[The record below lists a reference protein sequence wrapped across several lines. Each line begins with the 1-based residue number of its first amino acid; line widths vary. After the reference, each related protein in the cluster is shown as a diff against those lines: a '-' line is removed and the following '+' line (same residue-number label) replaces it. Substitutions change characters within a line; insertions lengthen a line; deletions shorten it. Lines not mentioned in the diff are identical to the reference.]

1 MLWRAWV
8 GARYPKHGGVVRFG
22 PWYGPYGIIAQR
34 LMDDRRLRYPQQY
47 KTRRGREPKMKMK
60 CGARGS
66 RLSIAQATNGLR
78 SVASSVEGFK
88 ADLIA
93 FVTPGDRD
101 LSTPIEKSAPD
112 FFTRDLDEA
121 VRDGRID
128 FAIHSA
134 KDLPEPV
141 ADDLDWFWLPE
152 REDPRDCWVVR
163 KADEGI
169 FGKAVRNRAI
179 RIGVSSERRS
189 GYARK
194 RFSRAKLLPIR
205 GAIDS
210 RLAQLVEGRY
220 DAVLMAMAGLKR
232 LFPEWKEGC
241 LSFGSAELSV
251 IPISVAELPPPEG
264 QGRLA
269 VVYRKGNV
277 RMNGIRRT
285 FMKAVRF
292 TSAGIGSPDTMT
304 VRALRDID
312 EADVVLADELS
323 GASGVGHDVEWIDV
337 GKRCGAHTK
346 LQPEITRLICDEV
359 RKGKRVVRLKGGDAG
374 LFGRLSEEVEALDA
388 LGIPYVVRPG
398 VSALTAATTPNGL
411 LLTKRGEAS
420 GFNASTPRSS
430 GTKTPQIFFMATR
443 MAREML
449 QRFPAEERY
458 AMVWDAYGPNER
470 VETGLCGNP
479 QLCEDASPGLLVV
492 GFAGTPF
499 ARRKVLVTCSETI
512 MPRAVC
518 MLEDKGLTPV
528 AWPMISLGLSDGV
541 AQRIEGLER
550 RYDAVVLTSPV
561 AVRMFFSSWKGDR
574 RRLPEI
580 WTCGAGTDFELRKY
594 GLSSDIMPPGDFSA
608 NGLIAQLKLEGSRL
622 KGKRVLRLRSAKAS
636 RIVASSIR
644 RMGAKV
650 DDVVLYGNEPVVR
663 DGVPLPECDAVFFAS
678 SSAVECFVAQYGSK
692 TLSGMEIYVIGEPTR
707 NALPPRL
714 RKRAKLMPLAK
725 PVMQDV

>member
-1 MLWRAWV
+1 
-8 GARYPKHGGVVRFG
+8 
-22 PWYGPYGIIAQR
+22 
-34 LMDDRRLRYPQQY
+34 
-47 KTRRGREPKMKMK
+47 MKMK

-78 SVASSVEGFK
+78 SIASSVEGFK

-93 FVTPGDRD
+93 FDTPGDRD
-101 LSTPIEKSAPD
+101 LSTPIERSAPD
-112 FFTRDLDEA
+112 FFTRDLDDA
-121 VRDGRID
+121 VHDGRID

-134 KDLPEPV
+134 KDLPEPI

-163 KADEGI
+163 KVDEGI
-169 FGKAVRNRAI
+169 FGKSVRNRAVK
-179 RIGVSSERRS
+179 IGVSSERRS

-194 RFSRAKLLPIR
+194 RFPKAKLLPIR

-210 RLAQLVEGRY
+210 RLAQLAEGRY

-232 LFPEWKEGC
+232 LFPEWKDGC
-241 LSFGSAELSV
+241 LSFGSGELSV
-251 IPISVAELPPPEG
+251 LPISAAELPPPEG

-269 VVYRKGNV
+269 VTYRKGNAK
-277 RMNGIRRT
+277 MNGLRRE
-285 FMKAVRF
+285 FIKAVRF

-304 VRALRDID
+304 VRAVRDVE
-312 EADVVLADELS
+312 EADIVLADELS
-323 GASGVGHDVEWIDV
+323 GASGAGRDVEWIDV

-346 LQPEITRLICDEV
+346 LQPEITKLICDEV

-388 LGIPYVVRPG
+388 LDIPYVVRPG

-420 GFNASTPRSS
+420 GFTASTPRSS
-430 GTKTPQIFFMATR
+430 GTKTPQVFFMATR

-458 AMVWDAYGPNER
+458 AMVWDACGPNER
-470 VETGLCGNP
+470 VVTGLCGNP
-479 QLCEDASPGLLVV
+479 QLAEDASPGLLVV
-492 GFAGTPF
+492 GFAGMPF

-518 MLEDKGLTPV
+518 MLEDKGLSPIE
-528 AWPMISLGLSDGV
+528 WPMISLGLIDGV

-561 AVRMFFSSWKGDR
+561 AVRMFFTAWKGDR

-580 WTCGAGTDFELRKY
+580 WTCGAGTDAELRRY
-594 GLSSDIMPPGDFSA
+594 GLLSDIMPPADFSA
-608 NGLIAQLKLEGSRL
+608 DGLVARLKQEGAWL

-636 RIVASSIR
+636 RIVAAAMR

-650 DDVVLYGNEPVVR
+650 DDVVLYSNEPVVR
-663 DGVPLPECDAVFFAS
+663 DGVSLPKCDALFFAS
-678 SSAVECFVAQYGSK
+678 SSAVEFFVAQYGAK
-692 TLSGMEIYVIGEPTR
+692 PLSGMDVYVIGEPTR
-707 NALPPRL
+707 NALPPRF

-725 PVMQDV
+725 PVIQNA

>member
-1 MLWRAWV
+1 
-8 GARYPKHGGVVRFG
+8 
-22 PWYGPYGIIAQR
+22 
-34 LMDDRRLRYPQQY
+34 
-47 KTRRGREPKMKMK
+47 MKMK

-66 RLSIAQATNGLR
+66 NLSFAQAKNGLR
-78 SVASSVEGFK
+78 FIAYSVKGFK

-93 FVTPGDRD
+93 FETPGDRD
-101 LSTPIEKSAPD
+101 LSTPIERSAPD

-134 KDLPEPV
+134 KDLPEPI

-169 FGKAVRNRAI
+169 FGKAVRNRAV
-179 RIGVSSERRS
+179 RIGASSERRS
-189 GYARK
+189 GYAKK
-194 RFSRAKLLPIR
+194 RFPKAKLLPIR

-210 RLAQLVEGRY
+210 RLTQLAEGRY

-232 LFPEWKEGC
+232 LFPEWGKGC
-241 LSFGSAELSV
+241 LPFSSGELSV
-251 IPISVAELPPPEG
+251 IPIAVAELPPPEG

-292 TSAGIGSPDTMT
+292 TSAGIGRADTMT
-304 VRALRDID
+304 VRAVRDID

-323 GASGVGHDVEWIDV
+323 GASGEGRDVEWIDV
-337 GKRCGAHTK
+337 GKRCGAHSK

-374 LFGRLSEEVEALDA
+374 LFGRLSEEVEALDE
-388 LGIPYVVRPG
+388 LDIPYVVRPG

-411 LLTKRGEAS
+411 LLTKRGEAN
-420 GFNASTPRSS
+420 GFMASTPRSS
-430 GTKTPQIFFMATR
+430 GTKIPQVFFMATR

-449 QRFPAEERY
+449 RSFPPEERY
-458 AMVWDAYGPNER
+458 AMVWDAYGPNEC

-479 QLCEDASPGLLVV
+479 QLGDDPSPGLLVV
-492 GFAGTPF
+492 GYAGTPF
-499 ARRKVLVTCSETI
+499 GRKKVLVTCSETI

-518 MLEDKGLTPV
+518 MLEDKGLSPV
-528 AWPMISLGLSDGV
+528 EWPMISLNLSDGV
-541 AQRIEGLER
+541 ARRIEGLES

-561 AVRMFFSSWKGDR
+561 AVRMFFSAWKGDR
-574 RRLPEI
+574 RHLPEI
-580 WTCGAGTDFELRKY
+580 WTCGAGTDAELRKY
-594 GLSSDIMPPGDFSA
+594 GLSSDIMPSDDFSA
-608 NGLIAQLKLEGSRL
+608 NGLIARLKLESGRL
-622 KGKRVLRLRSAKAS
+622 EGKRVLRLRSAKAS
-636 RIVASSIR
+636 RIVAAAIR

-650 DDVVLYGNEPVVR
+650 DDVVLYRNEPVVR
-663 DGVPLPECDAVFFAS
+663 DGIPLLECAAVFFAS
-678 SSAVECFVAQYGSK
+678 SSAVECFVAQYGAK
-692 TLSGMEIYVIGEPTR
+692 TLASMEIYVIGEPTR
-707 NALPPRL
+707 NALPPRF
-714 RKRAKLMPLAK
+714 RKRAILMPLAK
-725 PVMQDV
+725 PVTRDA

>member
-1 MLWRAWV
+1 MKLDWI
-8 GARYPKHGGVVRFG
+8 Y
-22 PWYGPYGIIAQR
+22 QR
-34 LMDDRRLRYPQQY
+34 QY
-47 KTRRGREPKMKMK
+47 KVRRNREAKMKMK

-78 SVASSVEGFK
+78 SIASSVEGFK

-93 FVTPGDRD
+93 FDTPGDRD
-101 LSTPIEKSAPD
+101 LSTPIERSAPD
-112 FFTRDLDEA
+112 FFTRDLDDA
-121 VRDGRID
+121 VRDGWVD

-134 KDLPEPV
+134 KDLPEPI

-163 KADEGI
+163 KVDEGI
-169 FGKAVRNRAI
+169 FGKSVRNRAVK
-179 RIGVSSERRS
+179 IGVSSERRS

-194 RFSRAKLLPIR
+194 RFPKAKLLPIR

-210 RLAQLVEGRY
+210 RLAQLAEGRY

-232 LFPEWKEGC
+232 LFPEWQDGC
-241 LSFGSAELSV
+241 LPFGSGELSV
-251 IPISVAELPPPEG
+251 LPISAAELPPPEG

-269 VVYRKGNV
+269 VTYRKGNAC
-277 RMNGIRRT
+277 MNGIRRT
-285 FMKAVRF
+285 FIKAVRF

-304 VRALRDID
+304 VRAVRDIE
-312 EADVVLADELS
+312 EADLVLADELS
-323 GASGVGHDVEWIDV
+323 GASGAGRDVEWIDV

-346 LQPEITRLICDEV
+346 LQPEITKLICDEV

-388 LGIPYVVRPG
+388 LDIPYVVRPG

-420 GFNASTPRSS
+420 GFTASTPRSS
-430 GTKTPQIFFMATR
+430 GAKTPQVFFMATR

-458 AMVWDAYGPNER
+458 AMVWDACGPNER
-470 VETGLCGNP
+470 VVTGLCGNP
-479 QLCEDASPGLLVV
+479 QLGEDASPGLLVV

-518 MLEDKGLTPV
+518 MLEDKGLSPV
-528 AWPMISLGLSDGV
+528 KWPMISLCLCDGV

-561 AVRMFFSSWKGDR
+561 AVRMFFAAWKGDR
-574 RRLPEI
+574 RHLPEV
-580 WTCGAGTDFELRKY
+580 WTCGAGTDAELRKY
-594 GLSSDIMPPGDFSA
+594 GLSSDIMPPADFSA
-608 NGLIAQLKLEGSRL
+608 DGLVARLKQEGARL

-636 RIVASSIR
+636 RIVAAAMR

-650 DDVVLYGNEPVVR
+650 DDVVLYVNKPVVR
-663 DGVPLPECDAVFFAS
+663 DGVLRPKCDAVFFAS
-678 SSAVECFVAQYGSK
+678 SSAVEFFVAQYGAK
-692 TLSGMEIYVIGEPTR
+692 ALSCMEIYVIGEPTR
-707 NALPPRL
+707 NALPPRF

-725 PVMQDV
+725 PIFQET

>member
-1 MLWRAWV
+1 
-8 GARYPKHGGVVRFG
+8 
-22 PWYGPYGIIAQR
+22 
-34 LMDDRRLRYPQQY
+34 
-47 KTRRGREPKMKMK
+47 MKFK

-66 RLSIAQATNGLR
+66 RLSIAQAMGGLR
-78 SVASSVEGFK
+78 FMESAVRDFSAK
-88 ADLIA
+88 LIA
-93 FVTPGDRD
+93 FDTPGDRD

-134 KDLPEPV
+134 KDLPEPIS
-141 ADDLDWFWLPE
+141 DDLDWFWLPE

-169 FGKAVRNRAI
+169 FGKAVRNRAVK
-179 RIGVSSERRS
+179 IGVSSERRS

-194 RFSRAKLLPIR
+194 RFPKAKLLSIR

-210 RLAQLVEGRY
+210 RLAQLAEGRY
-220 DAVLMAMAGLKR
+220 NAVLMAMAGLRR
-232 LFPEWKEGC
+232 LFPEWEEGC
-241 LSFGSAELSV
+241 LPFASGDLSV
-251 IPISVAELPPPEG
+251 IPISVSELPPPEG

-269 VVYRKGNV
+269 VTYRKGNAK
-277 RMNGIRRT
+277 MNGLRREFIR
-285 FMKAVRF
+285 AVRF

-304 VRALRDID
+304 VRAVRDVE

-323 GASGVGHDVEWIDV
+323 GASGAGRDVEWIDV

-388 LGIPYVVRPG
+388 LDIPYVVRPG

-420 GFNASTPRSS
+420 GFTASTPRSS
-430 GTKTPQIFFMATR
+430 GSKTPQVFFMATR

-449 QRFPAEERY
+449 QGFPPEERY
-458 AMVWDAYGPNER
+458 AMVWDACGPNER
-470 VETGLCGNP
+470 VETGQCGNP
-479 QLCEDASPGLLVV
+479 QLDEDASPGLLVV
-492 GFAGTPF
+492 GFSGTPF

-518 MLEDKGLTPV
+518 MLEDKGLSPV
-528 AWPMISLGLSDGV
+528 KWPMISLSLCDGA
-541 AQRIEGLER
+541 AQRIEGLEHC
-550 RYDAVVLTSPV
+550 YDAVVLTSPT
-561 AVRMFFSSWKGDR
+561 AVRMFFEAWKGDR
-574 RRLPEI
+574 RHLPEI
-580 WTCGAGTDFELRKY
+580 WTCGAGTDAELRKY
-594 GLSSDIMPPGDFSA
+594 GLSSDIMPNSDFSA
-608 NGLIAQLKLEGSRL
+608 DGLVARLRQESARL

-636 RIVASSIR
+636 RVVAAAIR
-644 RMGAKV
+644 RIGAMV

-663 DGVPLPECDAVFFAS
+663 DGVPLPKCDAVFFAS
-678 SSAVECFVAQYGSK
+678 SSAVKYFVAQYGAK
-692 TLSGMEIYVIGEPTR
+692 TLSGKEIYVIGEPTR
-707 NALPPRL
+707 NALPIRF
-714 RKRAKLMPLAK
+714 RRRAVLMPIAERSRGIHGFACRQSSLK
-725 PVMQDV
+725 RR

>member
-1 MLWRAWV
+1 
-8 GARYPKHGGVVRFG
+8 
-22 PWYGPYGIIAQR
+22 
-34 LMDDRRLRYPQQY
+34 
-47 KTRRGREPKMKMK
+47 MKMK

-78 SVASSVEGFK
+78 FVASSVKGFK

-93 FVTPGDRD
+93 FETPGDRD
-101 LSTPIEKSAPD
+101 LSTPIERSAPD

-134 KDLPEPV
+134 KDLPEPI

-163 KADEGI
+163 KTDEGI
-169 FGKAVRNRAI
+169 FGKAVRRCAI

-189 GYARK
+189 GYARRCLPK
-194 RFSRAKLLPIR
+194 AKLLPIR

-210 RLAQLVEGRY
+210 RLAQLAEGRY

-241 LSFGSAELSV
+241 LPFGSGELSV

-292 TSAGIGSPDTMT
+292 TSAGIGSPNTMT
-304 VRALRDID
+304 VRAVRDID

-323 GASGVGHDVEWIDV
+323 GASGFGRDVEWIDV

-374 LFGRLSEEVEALDA
+374 LFGRLSEEVEALDE
-388 LGIPYVVRPG
+388 LDIPYVVRPG

-411 LLTKRGEAS
+411 LLTKRG
-420 GFNASTPRSS
+420 
-430 GTKTPQIFFMATR
+430 
-443 MAREML
+443 
-449 QRFPAEERY
+449 
-458 AMVWDAYGPNER
+458 
-470 VETGLCGNP
+470 
-479 QLCEDASPGLLVV
+479 
-492 GFAGTPF
+492 
-499 ARRKVLVTCSETI
+499 
-512 MPRAVC
+512 
-518 MLEDKGLTPV
+518 
-528 AWPMISLGLSDGV
+528 
-541 AQRIEGLER
+541 
-550 RYDAVVLTSPV
+550 
-561 AVRMFFSSWKGDR
+561 
-574 RRLPEI
+574 
-580 WTCGAGTDFELRKY
+580 
-594 GLSSDIMPPGDFSA
+594 
-608 NGLIAQLKLEGSRL
+608 
-622 KGKRVLRLRSAKAS
+622 
-636 RIVASSIR
+636 
-644 RMGAKV
+644 
-650 DDVVLYGNEPVVR
+650 
-663 DGVPLPECDAVFFAS
+663 
-678 SSAVECFVAQYGSK
+678 
-692 TLSGMEIYVIGEPTR
+692 
-707 NALPPRL
+707 
-714 RKRAKLMPLAK
+714 
-725 PVMQDV
+725 

>member
-1 MLWRAWV
+1 
-8 GARYPKHGGVVRFG
+8 
-22 PWYGPYGIIAQR
+22 
-34 LMDDRRLRYPQQY
+34 
-47 KTRRGREPKMKMK
+47 MKMK

-78 SVASSVEGFK
+78 SIALSLEGFK

-93 FVTPGDRD
+93 FETPGDRD
-101 LSTPIEKSAPD
+101 LSTPIERSTPD

-169 FGKAVRNRAI
+169 LGKAGRNRAI

-189 GYARK
+189 GYAK
-194 RFSRAKLLPIR
+194 RIFPKAKLLPIR

-210 RLAQLVEGRY
+210 RLAQLAEGRY
-220 DAVLMAMAGLKR
+220 DAVLMAMAGLRR
-232 LFPEWKEGC
+232 LFPEWEEGC
-241 LSFGSAELSV
+241 LPFGSAELSV

-269 VVYRKGNV
+269 VVYRKGNS
-277 RMNGIRRT
+277 RLNGIRRT
-285 FMKAVRF
+285 FVKAVRF

-304 VRALRDID
+304 VRAVRDID

-323 GASGVGHDVEWIDV
+323 GASGAGRDVEWIDV
-337 GKRCGAHTK
+337 GKRCGAHMK

-374 LFGRLSEEVEALDA
+374 LFGRISEEVEALDV
-388 LGIPYVVRPG
+388 LDIPYVVRPG

-430 GTKTPQIFFMATR
+430 GRKTPQVFFMATR

-449 QRFPAEERY
+449 RSFPPEERY
-458 AMVWDAYGPNER
+458 AMVWDACGPHEC

-479 QLCEDASPGLLVV
+479 RLCKGQSPQFKGQSPGLLVV
-492 GFAGTPF
+492 GFAGKPF
-499 ARRKVLVTCSETI
+499 ARKKVLVTCSETI

-518 MLEDKGLTPV
+518 MLEDKGLSPV
-528 AWPMISLGLSDGV
+528 EWPMISLGLIDGV

-561 AVRMFFSSWKGDR
+561 AVRMFFTAWKGDR

-580 WTCGAGTDFELRKY
+580 WTCGAGTDAELRKY
-594 GLSSDIMPPGDFSA
+594 GLSSDIMPPDDFSA
-608 NGLIAQLKLEGSRL
+608 DGLVARLKQEGARL
-622 KGKRVLRLRSAKAS
+622 KGKRALRLRSAKAS
-636 RIVASSIR
+636 RVVAAAMR

-663 DGVPLPECDAVFFAS
+663 DGVPLPKCDAVFFAS
-678 SSAVECFVAQYGSK
+678 SSAVEFFVAQYGAK
-692 TLSGMEIYVIGEPTR
+692 TLSSMDIYVIGEPTR

-714 RKRAKLMPLAK
+714 RKRAKLMPLAR

>member
-1 MLWRAWV
+1 
-8 GARYPKHGGVVRFG
+8 
-22 PWYGPYGIIAQR
+22 
-34 LMDDRRLRYPQQY
+34 
-47 KTRRGREPKMKMK
+47 MKMK

-78 SVASSVEGFK
+78 FVASSVKGFK

-93 FVTPGDRD
+93 FETPGDRD
-101 LSTPIEKSAPD
+101 LSTPIERSAPD

-134 KDLPEPV
+134 KDLPEPI

-163 KADEGI
+163 KTDEGI
-169 FGKAVRNRAI
+169 FGKAVRRCAI

-189 GYARK
+189 GYARRCLPK
-194 RFSRAKLLPIR
+194 AKLLPIR

-210 RLAQLVEGRY
+210 RLAQLAEGRY

-241 LSFGSAELSV
+241 LPFGSGELSV

-292 TSAGIGSPDTMT
+292 TSAGIGSPNTMT
-304 VRALRDID
+304 VRAVRDID

-323 GASGVGHDVEWIDV
+323 GASGFGRDVEWIDV

-374 LFGRLSEEVEALDA
+374 LFGRLSEEVEALDE
-388 LGIPYVVRPG
+388 LDIPYVVRPG

-420 GFNASTPRSS
+420 GFKASTPRSS
-430 GTKTPQIFFMATR
+430 GAKTPQVFFMATR

-449 QRFPAEERY
+449 KLFPAEERY
-458 AMVWDAYGPNER
+458 AMVWDACGPNER
-470 VETGLCGNP
+470 VETGLCGNSRLCQGLSP
-479 QLCEDASPGLLVV
+479 QFKGLSPGLLVV
-492 GFAGTPF
+492 GFAGKPF

-518 MLEDKGLTPV
+518 MLEDKGLSPV
-528 AWPMISLGLSDGV
+528 EWPMISLSLNDGV
-541 AQRIEGLER
+541 AQRIDGLER

-561 AVRMFFSSWKGDR
+561 AVRMFFAAWKGDR

-580 WTCGAGTDFELRKY
+580 WTCGAGTDAELRKY
-594 GLSSDIMPPGDFSA
+594 GLSSDIMPSDDFSA
-608 NGLIAQLKLEGSRL
+608 DGLIARLKLEGGRL
-622 KGKRVLRLRSAKAS
+622 KGKKVLRLRSAKAS
-636 RIVASSIR
+636 RIVAAAIR

-650 DDVVLYGNEPVVR
+650 DDVVLYVNEPVVR
-663 DGVPLPECDAVFFAS
+663 DGVPLPKCDAVFFAS
-678 SSAVECFVAQYGSK
+678 SSAVEYFVAQYGAK
-692 TLSGMEIYVIGEPTR
+692 TLTGMEIYVIGEPTR
-707 NALPPRL
+707 NALPPRF
-714 RKRAKLMPLAK
+714 RKRAILMPLAK
-725 PVMQDV
+725 PVAQDA